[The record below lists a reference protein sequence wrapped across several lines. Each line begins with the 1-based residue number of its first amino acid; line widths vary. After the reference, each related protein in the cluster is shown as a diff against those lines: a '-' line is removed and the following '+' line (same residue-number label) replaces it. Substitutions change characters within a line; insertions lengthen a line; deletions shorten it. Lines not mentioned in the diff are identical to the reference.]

1 MKILNIYNSDL
12 LKTNISNNNKKIT
25 NENEFK
31 DFLMGAIDKLNSYE
45 SESNRMGQMLA
56 IGEVD
61 NIQDVMIAS
70 QKADVAL
77 NFAIEVRN
85 KVMDAYKEIMRMQ
98 V

>member
-1 MKILNIYNSDL
+1 MKISNIYNSEL
-12 LKTNISNNNKKIT
+12 LKTNINDKKIANT
-25 NENEFK
+25 NDFK
-31 DFLMGAIDKLNSYE
+31 DFLMGAIDKLNAYE
-45 SESNRMGQMLA
+45 NESNRMGQMLA

-70 QKADVAL
+70 QKADIAL
-77 NFAIEVRN
+77 NFAIEVKN